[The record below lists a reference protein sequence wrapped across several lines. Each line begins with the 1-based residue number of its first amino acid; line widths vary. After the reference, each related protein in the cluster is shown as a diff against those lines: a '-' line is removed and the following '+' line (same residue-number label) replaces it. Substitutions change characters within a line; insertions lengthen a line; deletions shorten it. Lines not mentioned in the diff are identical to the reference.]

1 MPIKF
6 FSTIWFTLILAI
18 AIAFLIFIAC
28 QKFFDITDSVVISLC
43 ITIIITLMTQKVIAE
58 KELKKETKEE
68 ANSIIAY
75 VDKQDRKII
84 DSLNQHIEE
93 SNNSNKTVM
102 NYIKS
107 IDDKL
112 DSLLNR

>member
-1 MPIKF
+1 MPLKF
-6 FSTIWFTLILAI
+6 FSTIWFTLILSI

-28 QKFFDITDSVVISLC
+28 QKFFDVTDSIVVSLC

-58 KELKKETKEE
+58 KEVKKEAKEE
-68 ANSIIAY
+68 ASAIIAY

-93 SNNSNKTVM
+93 SNNSNETVM

-107 IDDKL
+107 IDSKL
-112 DSLLNR
+112 DSLLSR